1 MQIPDDE
8 DQQYSNSS
16 TIPNDDDERI
26 EISQIDD
33 NHDAQQLQLP
43 LSINLK
49 HEQKPNISLINIQ
62 HEQSINTESSMNS
75 KSSLLS
81 VRASI
86 EKGKDFD
93 LKEILNISISLALRE
108 LDRVIVTK
116 SESVMEECDNEP
128 QRSLINKTNFL
139 TNGHSNLDDIVRSL
153 STVVSQQQENA
164 RLIIHESS
172 GLLLDDN
179 NRSTQQ
185 SIKHVLERLN
195 TLVDRGHSIYD
206 RIESILSEF

>member
-1 MQIPDDE
+1 
-8 DQQYSNSS
+8 
-16 TIPNDDDERI
+16 
-26 EISQIDD
+26 
-33 NHDAQQLQLP
+33 
-43 LSINLK
+43 
-49 HEQKPNISLINIQ
+49 
-62 HEQSINTESSMNS
+62 MNS